1 MSNNSTYHIEISLN
15 LKEIFMNGNSVI
27 AKILKAEG
35 VDWISCF
42 PAQGL
47 ITAAAQEGIRPI
59 LCRQERAGV
68 NIADG
73 FTRVNNGEKI
83 GVFTMQYG
91 PGAENAFGG
100 VAQAFAES
108 VPILLLP
115 GGAYTSQHGVPPGFQ
130 STDHYKGIT
139 KWSGYVNQV
148 ERIPEL
154 MKRAFT
160 QLRNG
165 SKGPVSLEIPTDI
178 GEQEFPSKNF
188 TYEPVKVIKSQADP
202 ADVKEL
208 VSAIFK
214 AKCPMIYAGQ
224 GILYANASN
233 ELVEFAELTGIPV
246 MSTLSGKSAFPENH
260 PLYLG
265 TGGNSTTLMAE
276 HFRTTSDLIIGIGT
290 SYTKSNFNAPVP
302 ENTTLAQVIDNV
314 DFINKSYDIDLAC
327 IGDAKLVLKQ
337 MIEELK
343 QVSGRKQHP
352 NTENALKQIN
362 QLTEDFYNEWNPRL
376 NSDET
381 PLSPYRVLKELAT
394 TLDVSNTIITHD
406 SGYPR
411 DQFVPF
417 WKSENPWGY
426 IGWGKSTQ
434 LGYGLGL
441 AIGAKIAKPEKTV
454 VNIMGDASFGMAGLD
469 IETAVRSKIPIIT
482 VVLNNGVM
490 TNYTQPSPYL
500 GYAAEK
506 WDLHKLTGDYAKIAD
521 GLGAFSKKV
530 KTPEEIAPAIKEA
543 LNANKTGQPALLEIC
558 SKEEVNVPRYYK
570 EPYNWRHS
578 GV

>member
-1 MSNNSTYHIEISLN
+1 
-15 LKEIFMNGNSVI
+15 MNGNRII

-47 ITAAAQEGIRPI
+47 IPVAAEEGIRPI

-73 FTRVNNGEKI
+73 FSRVNSGRKI

-100 VAQAFAES
+100 VAQAFADS

-115 GGAYTSQHGVPPGFQ
+115 GGANTSQHGVSPNFQ
-130 STDHYKGIT
+130 ATEHYKGIT
-139 KWSGYVNQV
+139 KWSGYVNKV

-154 MKRAFT
+154 MKIAFT

-165 SKGPVSLEIPTDI
+165 SKGPVLLEIPMDI
-178 GEQEFPSKNF
+178 GEQEFPTENF
-188 TYEPVKVIKSQADP
+188 TYEPVKIIKSQADP

-208 VSAIFK
+208 ISAIFK
-214 AKCPMIYAGQ
+214 AKSPMINAGQ
-224 GILYANASN
+224 GILYANATN
-233 ELVEFAELTGIPV
+233 ELLEFAELTGIPV
-246 MSTLSGKSAFPENH
+246 MTTLSGKSAFPENH

-265 TGGNSTTLMAE
+265 TGGSSATLMVE

-290 SYTKSNFNAPVP
+290 SYTKSNFGAPMP

-314 DFINKSYDIDLAC
+314 DFINKAYDIDLAC
-327 IGDAKLVLKQ
+327 IGDAKLVLRQ

-343 QVSGRKQHP
+343 QVSGRNKHP
-352 NTENALKQIN
+352 NAETALKQTI
-362 QLTEDFYNEWNPRL
+362 QLREDFYDEWNPRL
-376 NSDET
+376 NSDEI
-381 PLSPYRVLKELAT
+381 PLSPYRVLKELAA

-417 WKSENPWGY
+417 WKAENPWGY

-441 AIGAKIAKPEKTV
+441 AIGAKIAKPEKNV
-454 VNIMGDASFGMAGLD
+454 VNIMGDAAFGMAGLD
-469 IETAVRSKIPIIT
+469 IETAVRSKIPILT

-490 TNYTQPSPYL
+490 TNYTGPSPYL

-543 LNANKTGQPALLEIC
+543 LDANKTGQPALLEMFT
-558 SKEEVNVPRYYK
+558 KEERNVPRYYK
-570 EPYNWRHS
+570 EPYKPRHF
-578 GV
+578 

>member
-1 MSNNSTYHIEISLN
+1 
-15 LKEIFMNGNSVI
+15 MNGNRVI

-47 ITAAAQEGIRPI
+47 IASAAEEGIRPI
-59 LCRQERAGV
+59 LCRQERTGV

-73 FTRVNNGEKI
+73 FSRVTNGEKI

-100 VAQAFAES
+100 VAQAFADS

-115 GGAYTSQHGVPPGFQ
+115 GGVRTFQYGVPPNFHAADQ
-130 STDHYKGIT
+130 YKGIT

-165 SKGPVSLEIPTDI
+165 SKGPVLLEIPMDI
-178 GEQEFPSKNF
+178 GEQEFPTENF
-188 TYEPVKVIKSQADP
+188 KYEPVKVIKSQADP

-208 VSAIFK
+208 ISAIFK
-214 AKCPMIYAGQ
+214 AKCPLINVGQ
-224 GILYANASN
+224 GILYANATN
-233 ELVEFAELTGIPV
+233 ELIEFAELTGIPV
-246 MSTLSGKSAFPENH
+246 MTTLCGKSAFPENH

-265 TGGNSTTLMAE
+265 PGANSATLMVE

-290 SYTKSNFNAPVP
+290 SYTKSTFNAPMPV
-302 ENTTLAQVIDNV
+302 NTTLAQVIDNV
-314 DFINKSYDIDLAC
+314 NDINKGYDISLAC
-327 IGDAKLVLKQ
+327 IGDAKLVLRQ
-337 MIEELK
+337 MIEEFK
-343 QVSGRKQHP
+343 QVFGENKHP
-352 NTENALKQIN
+352 NAETAFNQIN
-362 QLTEDFYNEWNPRL
+362 KLREEFYNEWNPRL
-376 NSDET
+376 NSDEI
-381 PLSPYRVLKELAT
+381 PLSPYRVLKELAA

-411 DQFVPF
+411 DQFTPF
-417 WKSENPWGY
+417 WKAENPWGY

-441 AIGAKIAKPEKTV
+441 AIGAKIAKPEKNV
-454 VNIMGDASFGMAGLD
+454 VNIMGDAAFGMAGLD
-469 IETAVRSKIPIIT
+469 IETAVRSKIPILT

-490 TNYTQPSPYL
+490 TGYTQPSPYL
-500 GYAAEK
+500 GYAATK

-521 GLGAFSKKV
+521 GLGAFAKKV

-543 LNANKTGQPALLEIC
+543 LNANKTGQPALLEMFT
-558 SKEEVNVPRYYK
+558 KEERNVPKYY
-570 EPYNWRHS
+570 N
-578 GV
+578 